1 MSAPTIGYTR
11 SRSRQLS
18 DELGGRACRSTRDTF
33 RGIYVIVVTPFT
45 AALDLDEAAL
55 RATLRV
61 AMVDALERSRMEG

>member
-1 MSAPTIGYTR
+1 
-11 SRSRQLS
+11 
-18 DELGGRACRSTRDTF
+18 LGGRACRSTRDTF